1 MSLRPDDATISL
13 FRALASSSAS
23 YDELEGCF
31 RRMLDNE
38 REVLTNI
45 AVGSLTRPELV
56 AQAQVQLGRVELL
69 DELISFLGRFKHKE
83 RKL

>member
-23 YDELEGCF
+23 YEEMKGCF
-31 RRMLDNE
+31 LRMLDNE

-69 DELISFLGRFKHKE
+69 DELISFLGRFKQKE

>member
-23 YDELEGCF
+23 YEEMKGCF

-56 AQAQVQLGRVELL
+56 AQAQVQLGRVE
-69 DELISFLGRFKHKE
+69 
-83 RKL
+83 

>member
-1 MSLRPDDATISL
+1 
-13 FRALASSSAS
+13 
-23 YDELEGCF
+23 
-31 RRMLDNE
+31 MLDNE

-69 DELISFLGRFKHKE
+69 DELISFLGRFKQKE